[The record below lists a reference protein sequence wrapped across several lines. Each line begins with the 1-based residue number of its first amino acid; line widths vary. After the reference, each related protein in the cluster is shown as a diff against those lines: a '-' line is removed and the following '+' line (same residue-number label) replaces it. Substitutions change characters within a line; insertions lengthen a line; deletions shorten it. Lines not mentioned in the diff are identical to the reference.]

1 MEADGRAR
9 QGIATVKRIF
19 PKGTRPDAMATAV
32 ARMVANLDPL
42 KTWAV
47 EVTEWRRPRTN
58 QQNKF
63 LWGVVYP
70 AIIEGGGEALRGW
83 TRDDLHDYFL
93 GECFGWETLE
103 GFGKKRLRPLRRSSA
118 LNKQEFSDYLLF
130 LETKCMDMGIVI
142 PEPSYEPA

>member
-1 MEADGRAR
+1 
-9 QGIATVKRIF
+9 
-19 PKGTRPDAMATAV
+19 MASVV
-32 ARMVANLDPL
+32 ARMVSNLDPL

-47 EVTEWRRPRTN
+47 EVTEWKKPRTN

-63 LWGVVYP
+63 LWGVCYP
-70 AIIEGGGEALRGW
+70 CILEGGGEALRGW

-103 GFGKKRLRPLRRSSA
+103 GFGRKRLRPLKRSSA

-130 LETKCMDMGIVI
+130 LETKCLDMGIVI
-142 PEPSYEPA
+142 PEPSYETA

>member
-1 MEADGRAR
+1 M
-9 QGIATVKRIF
+9 KRIF
-19 PKGTRPDAMATAV
+19 PRGTRPDAMASVV
-32 ARMVANLDPL
+32 ARMVSNLDPL

-70 AIIEGGGEALRGW
+70 SIIEGGGEALRGW
-83 TRDDLHDYFL
+83 NRDDLHDYFL

-103 GFGKKRLRPLRRSSA
+103 GFGRKRMRPLKRSSA
-118 LNKQEFSDYLLF
+118 LNKQEFSEYLLF
-130 LETKCMDMGIVI
+130 LDTKGMDMGIVI
-142 PEPSYEPA
+142 PEPVYDQTP

>member
-1 MEADGRAR
+1 MGGAREGIRAM
-9 QGIATVKRIF
+9 KRIF
-19 PKGTRPDAMATAV
+19 PRGTRPDAMASVV
-32 ARMVANLDPL
+32 ARMVSGLDPL

-47 EVTEWRRPRTN
+47 EVTEWKKPRTG

-70 AIIEGGGEALRGW
+70 SILDGGGEALRGW

-103 GFGKKRLRPLRRSSA
+103 GFGRKRLRPLRRSST
-118 LNKQEFSDYLLF
+118 LTKQEFSDDLLF
-130 LETKCMDMGIVI
+130 LETKCVEMGIVI
-142 PEPSYEPA
+142 PEPTYEPA

>member
-1 MEADGRAR
+1 MGGAREGIRAM
-9 QGIATVKRIF
+9 KRIF
-19 PKGTRPDAMATAV
+19 PRGTRPEAMASVV
-32 ARMVANLDPL
+32 ARMVSGLDPL

-47 EVTEWRRPRTN
+47 EVTEWKKPRTG

-70 AIIEGGGEALRGW
+70 SILEGGGEALRGW

-103 GFGKKRLRPLRRSSA
+103 GFGRKRLRPLRRSST
-118 LNKQEFSDYLLF
+118 LNKQEFSDFLLF
-130 LETKCMDMGIVI
+130 LETKCLEMGIVI
-142 PEPSYEPA
+142 PEPTYEPA

>member
-1 MEADGRAR
+1 MGRAR
-9 QGIATVKRIF
+9 KGIRAMKRIF
-19 PKGTRPDAMATAV
+19 PKGTRPDAMASVV
-32 ARMVANLDPL
+32 ARMVSNLDPL

-47 EVTEWRRPRTN
+47 EVTEWKKPRTN

-70 AIIEGGGEALRGW
+70 SILEGGGEALRGW

-103 GFGKKRLRPLRRSSA
+103 GFGRKRLRPLRRSSA

-130 LETKCMDMGIVI
+130 LETKCLKMGIVI
-142 PEPSYEPA
+142 PEPTYEPA

>member
-1 MEADGRAR
+1 M
-9 QGIATVKRIF
+9 KRIF
-19 PKGTRPDAMATAV
+19 PRGTRPDAMASVV
-32 ARMVANLDPL
+32 ARMVSGLDPL

-47 EVTEWRRPRTN
+47 EVTEWKKPRTN

-70 AIIEGGGEALRGW
+70 SIIEGGGEALRGW

-103 GFGKKRLRPLRRSSA
+103 GFGRKRLRPLRRSST

-130 LETKCMDMGIVI
+130 LETKCLEMGIVI
-142 PEPSYEPA
+142 PEPTYEPA

>member
-93 GECFGWETLE
+93 GECFGWGTLE

>member
-1 MEADGRAR
+1 METMGRAR
-9 QGIATVKRIF
+9 EGIRAMKRIF
-19 PKGTRPDAMATAV
+19 PKGTRPDAMASVV
-32 ARMVANLDPL
+32 ARMVSNLDPL

-47 EVTEWRRPRTN
+47 EVTEWKKPRTG

-63 LWGVVYP
+63 LWGVCYP
-70 AIIEGGGEALRGW
+70 CILEGGGEALRGW

-103 GFGKKRLRPLRRSSA
+103 GFGRKRLRPLRRSSA

-130 LETKCMDMGIVI
+130 LETKCLEMGIVI
-142 PEPSYEPA
+142 PEPTYEPA

>member
-1 MEADGRAR
+1 VEAGGRAR
-9 QGIATVKRIF
+9 QGIAAVKRIF
-19 PKGTRPDAMATAV
+19 PKGTRPDAMAAAV

>member
-9 QGIATVKRIF
+9 QGIPTVKRIF
-19 PKGTRPDAMATAV
+19 PKGTRPDAMAAAV

>member
-9 QGIATVKRIF
+9 QGIAAVKRIF

>member
-1 MEADGRAR
+1 M
-9 QGIATVKRIF
+9 KRIF
-19 PKGTRPDAMATAV
+19 PRGTRPDAMASVV
-32 ARMVANLDPL
+32 ARMVSNLDPL

-70 AIIEGGGEALRGW
+70 SIIEGGGEALRGW

-103 GFGKKRLRPLRRSSA
+103 GFGRKRLRPLKRSSTMA
-118 LNKQEFSDYLLF
+118 TQEFTDYLMF
-130 LETKCMDMGIVI
+130 IEAKCADMGIVI
-142 PEPSYEPA
+142 PQPYEGET